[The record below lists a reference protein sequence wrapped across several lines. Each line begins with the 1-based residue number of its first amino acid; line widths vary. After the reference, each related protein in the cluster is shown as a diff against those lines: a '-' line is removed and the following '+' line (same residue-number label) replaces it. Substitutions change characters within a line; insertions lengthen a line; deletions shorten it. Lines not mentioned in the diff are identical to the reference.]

1 MNVFKWKLW
10 FPVALGV
17 GWGCLATRVEV
28 MRAVVGRLQ
37 RQEQQ
42 EAGHAYSMPDP

>member
-1 MNVFKWKLW
+1 M
-10 FPVALGV
+10 ALGV
-17 GWGCLATRVEV
+17 GWGCLVTRVEV

-42 EAGHAYSMPDP
+42 EAGHAHSMPDL